1 MTTENED
8 YRRGY
13 REAKHKYFNAQ
24 KTLEHWKAV
33 VTEDGPEGEEYA
45 RLIHGH
51 IHDALNLHPD
61 YLPHEHD
68 DDEDCVVL
76 AELPSTRDLIAK
88 FLHEDVRNSHTADF
102 AVHLD
107 YVENTQGETEAHIS
121 ASGLQ
126 AVQRTLLQ
134 QCVSYEDLDDAS
146 KAQEKELADKLLM
159 LLEE

>member
-76 AELPSTRDLIAK
+76 AELPSTRDLLAK
-88 FLHEDVRNSHTADF
+88 FLHEEVWSVWMSRMFGRLTRGP
-102 AVHLD
+102 V
-107 YVENTQGETEAHIS
+107 QGNRYIAELLFINGHDE
-121 ASGLQ
+121 
-126 AVQRTLLQ
+126 QRWKELMEKT
-134 QCVSYEDLDDAS
+134 YEDLTDV
-146 KAQEKELADKLLM
+146 EKTWDQELADKLLM